1 MPTSAWL
8 PKRSMKM
15 ASHQLRLRPA
25 VPEDAATVFRWRNDP
40 FIVARGSSQRAVTWE
55 EHAKWFGATFREN
68 TRKMFIILLDEEPA
82 GQVRFDRQG
91 EAEAVVSIYLLARFT
106 GKGYG
111 VEAVRLGCCEIIG
124 IWAIKRILAF
134 VRRDNSA
141 AQKAFRKAGF
151 IEILEDPSCPAG
163 HCAFCFST
171 EASTQC
177 SGENT
182 DPLKT
187 LWQQD
192 DESNIRLY
200 TQLAKKHGIDV
211 RSLNWGSQ
219 KSQYLRFEVLN
230 EVGPLAGSTVLDVG
244 CGLGDFLLWLQR
256 ARIQADYSGIDMT
269 PAMIELAKRRMPDG
283 KFQVANL
290 LVQPGL
296 LQQQYD
302 FVFAS
307 GVFTHRQ
314 QNPTAYLRDMVRA
327 MFALCRRALAFNSLS
342 LWASQQDAGEF
353 YADPLATLEFCRTLT
368 PWVTLRHDYMPHD
381 FTIYLYRE
389 QHLQ

>member
-1 MPTSAWL
+1 VVS
-8 PKRSMKM
+8 
-15 ASHQLRLRPA
+15 
-25 VPEDAATVFRWRNDP
+25 
-40 FIVARGSSQRAVTWE
+40 WE
-55 EHAKWFGATFREN
+55 EHAKWFEATFREN
-68 TRKMFIILLDEEPA
+68 TRKMFIVLVDEEPA

-91 EAEAVVSIYLLARFT
+91 DAEAVVSAYLLESFT

-111 VEAVRLGCCEIIG
+111 VEAIRLACREILGC
-124 IWAIKRILAF
+124 WSIKRILAF
-134 VRRDNSA
+134 VRQDNSA
-141 AQKAFRKAGF
+141 AQKAFSKAGF
-151 IEILEDPSCPAG
+151 IEMLEEPSCPPG
-163 HCAFCFST
+163 HCTFCFSM
-171 EASTQC
+171 EASTQL
-177 SGENT
+177 SAEN
-182 DPLKT
+182 PGPPMKT
-187 LWQQD
+187 RWNQD
-192 DESNIRLY
+192 DDSNIKLY

-219 KSQYLRFEVLN
+219 KSQYLRFGVLN
-230 EVGPLAGSTVLDVG
+230 EVGQLAGSTVLDVG

-256 ARIQADYSGIDMT
+256 ARITVDYLGIDIT
-269 PAMIELAKRRMPDG
+269 PAMIELAQKRMPDG

-290 LVQPGL
+290 LAQPGS

-314 QNPTAYLRDMVRA
+314 QNPTAYLQDMVRA
-327 MFALCRRALAFNSLS
+327 MFARCRRALAFNSLS
-342 LWASQQDAGEF
+342 LWAPQQDAGEF

-381 FTIYLYRE
+381 LTIYLYRE